1 VLKFFR
7 LFFGC
12 LGILTL
18 AASPSQA
25 DKIAIATS
33 ANAEVAALYVAQE
46 EGIFA
51 KNGLD
56 TEIKIIAL
64 NPTIPASLL
73 SESIQIGAPTPTVF
87 DQAVDNG
94 LDLVT
99 IAGVSTIRGD
109 YKGVALVVRADANMA
124 APKDFV
130 GKTVAVPGLNAV
142 LHISVQLWLEKGGVD
157 PKAVRYVEAPLATMS
172 DLLKAGQVDA
182 AVGIDPFL
190 PRMIDTGV
198 ARHVAYFF
206 SEVAA
211 DQQTMFYVTT
221 RDWATKNAKSVDA
234 FRVSLK
240 QAADFIAANPDK
252 ARADIIKYFKIPPE
266 AAARMALPRT
276 APDLSP
282 EQVTFWADVM
292 KRFGLV
298 QNKIDPSK
306 VMIR

>member
-1 VLKFFR
+1 MSKISR
-7 LFFGC
+7 MSWGS
-12 LGILTL
+12 LGALML
-18 AASPSQA
+18 AVTPAA
-25 DKIAIATS
+25 AEKIAIATS

-73 SESIQIGAPTPTVF
+73 SGSIQIGVPTPTVF

-99 IAGVSTIRGD
+99 IAGVSTVRAD
-109 YKGVALVVRADANMA
+109 YKGVALVVRSDASMA
-124 APKDFV
+124 GPKDFV
-130 GKTVAVPGLNAV
+130 GKTIAVPGLNAV
-142 LHISVQLWLEKGGVD
+142 LHVAAQIWLDKGGVD
-157 PKAVRYVEAPLATMS
+157 PKKVRFVEAPLATMS

-190 PRMIDTGV
+190 PRMIDQGI
-198 ARHVAYFF
+198 AKHVAYFL

-211 DQQTMFYVTT
+211 DQQTMFYATT
-221 RDWATKNAKSVDA
+221 RDWASKNPKDVTA

-240 QAADFIAANPDK
+240 QASDFIAANPDK

-266 AAARMALPRT
+266 TAARMALPQT
-276 APDLSP
+276 VPDLTP
-282 EQVTFWADVM
+282 QQVTFWADVM

-298 QNKIDPSK
+298 QNTIDPSK
-306 VMIR
+306 IMIP